1 MKSDLH
7 VLSAASSRTLD
18 HGHEGL
24 GYPFRVM
31 IVFAAALALAVI
43 WLVLPV
49 GRGVAWTLTASIGI
63 VALLL
68 VWWCTRQLSR
78 AREQSVHVLAA
89 LGAATADIPV
99 RLRTR
104 MPLVLVTGDGMAAL
118 FNRNDEE
125 RFTHVGDGAIW
136 LRVDRP
142 QDLPRLAV
150 AVRQWRDGR
159 APDGIVLSV
168 APSLHAGADMLT
180 QKLRT
185 VRQAVADAA
194 SMLGARLPGYVAVY
208 QRLTIEG
215 SPRAPQEAT
224 MGRGATAQ
232 ATLATPQWYGV
243 SSATRLAD
251 AQRFEPVIRAA
262 ENEVRRAAGDRI
274 AASRAAALASI
285 IGWTQRVVIGALTD
299 RQQPTTQWALYGA
312 GWIDCG
318 PESGR
323 GKPWERDVEMQ
334 TQVAPAAV
342 ADSPLPWPLPQPMI
356 EAMPRR
362 LWMSP
367 RMAAFAHALALLA
380 CAAAVACWGAAKNNQ
395 ALLTRV
401 GADLGR
407 YSMIPAP
414 HDAAKRDALQALV
427 GDRDQLDR
435 YARTGVP
442 LRLSFGMYRGAQLM
456 PALNDAIASYVPPPP
471 PPAVVTL
478 DSMSLFDSGKA
489 KLKPGSTRAM
499 VRALEMI
506 KAHSPHPAIDRRLP
520 PGRGTSFGAPPK
532 GTSFGASPKGTSFG
546 ASPKGTSFGASPKG
560 TSFGASPKG
569 TSFGA
574 SDKRIL
580 VAGYTDNVGNPGS
593 NLKLSTARAEAVR
606 DWLIDASGIPA
617 TQFAIQGYGDTR
629 PIASNATPAGRARN
643 RRVEITLVPDASK
656 QLPLEDAGK

>member
-1 MKSDLH
+1 VKPALH
-7 VLSAASSRTLD
+7 VWSAASARTQA

-24 GYPFRVM
+24 GYPFRVL
-31 IVFAAALALAVI
+31 IVFAAALALTVI

-49 GRGVAWTLTASIGI
+49 GRGVAWALTAIIGI
-63 VALLL
+63 VALVL
-68 VWWCTRQLSR
+68 VWWCTRLLSR
-78 AREQSVHVLAA
+78 AREQSAHVFAA
-89 LGAATADIPV
+89 LGAATEDIPV

-104 MPLVLVTGDGMAAL
+104 MPLVLVTGDGLPAL
-118 FNRNDEE
+118 FNRNDKE
-125 RFTHVGDGAIW
+125 RFAHVGDGAIW

-150 AVRQWRDGR
+150 AVRQWRDDR

-180 QKLRT
+180 QKLRA

-194 SMLGARLPGYVAVY
+194 SMLGATLPGYVAVY

-215 SPRAPQEAT
+215 NPRAPQEAILS
-224 MGRGATAQ
+224 REATVRAS
-232 ATLATPQWYGV
+232 LATPQWYGV

-262 ENEVRRAAGDRI
+262 ENEVQRAAGDRI
-274 AASRAAALASI
+274 AASRAAALASV

-299 RQQPTTQWALYGA
+299 RQQPTTPWALYGA

-342 ADSPLPWPLPQPMI
+342 TASPLPWPLPQPLI

-367 RMAAFAHALALLA
+367 RVAAFAHALALLA

-407 YSMIPAP
+407 YSMIPAA

-427 GDRDQLDR
+427 ADRDQLDR
-435 YARTGVP
+435 YARTGIP

-506 KAHSPHPAIDRRLP
+506 KAHSFNP
-520 PGRGTSFGAPPK
+520 PPPQSPKGTSFGAPPK
-532 GTSFGASPKGTSFG
+532 GTSFGAPPKGTSFG
-546 ASPKGTSFGASPKG
+546 AP
-560 TSFGASPKG
+560 PKG

-580 VAGYTDNVGNPGS
+580 VAGYTDNVGNPNR

-643 RRVEITLVPDASK
+643 RRVEITLVPDSK
-656 QLPLEDAGK
+656 QVPRPEGSPPPQRKSSWGIGGLGDAGK